1 MGCLHSIDVNPAAV
15 ARVRQKVQASGLSN
29 VDVTKADAAATG
41 LDGQSVDVEFLF
53 GIIHS
58 LRDLDSVLAEAY
70 RVLKRAGTLSAQK
83 SSWPESRLLRRFT
96 EKGLFRFVGKTAGV
110 YRFEKVEQH

>member
-1 MGCLHSIDVNPAAV
+1 M
-15 ARVRQKVQASGLSN
+15 
-29 VDVTKADAAATG
+29 
-41 LDGQSVDVEFLF
+41 
-53 GIIHS
+53 
-58 LRDLDSVLAEAY
+58 AEAY